1 MEKEKKEFV
10 YHYCFRGV
18 KDGIETYNNGFI
30 DLPCKPAT
38 ASESQ
43 ELREYLLKNLNLDP
57 VTHSLISLT
66 LIN

>member
-1 MEKEKKEFV
+1 MRDLEGTAVHTKQEFV

-43 ELREYLLKNLNLDP
+43 ELREYLLKNFMAL
-57 VTHSLISLT
+57 LT
-66 LIN
+66 